1 MASKG
6 ILVVECGDRRQQT
19 LARDIRELEVYSEI
33 MTKDLALSQVADL
46 SSRFAGIILAEV
58 SDDDRDRLGEE
69 FTASGLPQLILRD
82 EASEKETKALVQN
95 FVKNQTR
102 ADANWTL
109 DAYVERQVQA
119 IRQQVGDRRAI
130 CGLSGGVDSSVAATL
145 VYKAIGQ
152 QLTLVFVDHGLMR
165 KNEGDQVEAVFR
177 DQLGANFIRV
187 NAQDRFLDKLAG
199 VTDPEAKRKIIGEE
213 FIRVFEDEAAE
224 IGEADF
230 LVQGTIYPDV
240 LESQRGDKLVKSHHN
255 VGGLPEDIEFQ
266 GIIEPL
272 RELFKDE
279 VRQLGTHLGL
289 PEELVW
295 RQPFPGPGLA
305 VRCLGE
311 CTREKLAILRDAD
324 AIFREEIAAA
334 GLAHELSQYFAVLTN
349 LRSVGVRN
357 GERTYDYVL
366 ALRAIKTRDF
376 MTAEWARL
384 PYDLLDTVSRRIT
397 DEVAG
402 VSRVVYEITGKPPA
416 TIEWE

>member
-33 MTKDLALSQVADL
+33 MTKELALSQLADL
-46 SSRFAGIILAEV
+46 STRFAGIILAEV

-82 EASEKETKALVQN
+82 EASVTETKALVQN

-102 ADANWTL
+102 ADTNWTL
-109 DAYVERQVQA
+109 DAYVERQIQA

-255 VGGLPEDIEFQ
+255 VGGLPKDIEFK
-266 GIIEPL
+266 GLVEPL

-279 VRQLGTHLGL
+279 VRQLGAHLGL

-311 CTREKLAILRDAD
+311 CTREKLDILRDAD

-334 GLAHELSQYFAVLTN
+334 GLSHELSQYFAVLTN
-349 LRSVGVRN
+349 LRSVGVRK

-366 ALRAIKTRDF
+366 ALRAIQTRDF

-384 PYDLLDTVSRRIT
+384 PYDLLDKVSRRIT
-397 DEVAG
+397 DEVEG
-402 VSRVVYEITGKPPA
+402 ISRVVYEITGKPPA

>member
-33 MTKDLALSQVADL
+33 MTKDLALSQVEDL

-82 EASEKETKALVQN
+82 EASVKETKALVQN

-109 DAYVERQVQA
+109 DAYVERQIQA

-279 VRQLGTHLGL
+279 VRLLGAHLGL

-311 CTREKLAILRDAD
+311 CTREKLDILRDAD

-384 PYDLLDTVSRRIT
+384 PYDLLDKVSRRIT
-397 DEVAG
+397 DEVEG